1 MKKWL
6 RTSQKCLKMAKNH
19 AQKKNT
25 GVKNAE
31 FRVKKAVNKISYC
44 VRLKISCLI
53 SIWRH
58 LALRDLFILP

>member
-1 MKKWL
+1 
-6 RTSQKCLKMAKNH
+6 MAKNH

-25 GVKNAE
+25 VVKNAE

-58 LALRDLFILP
+58 LALRDISILP